1 MARFIYNIDILLNM
15 LSSPVRV
22 GTRRLQRCTSAFA
35 INVPPVVM
43 NTLNWVEKDN
53 LTLTIELDGSLRI
66 AKE

>member
-1 MARFIYNIDILLNM
+1 MTIFIYNKNLLLNM
-15 LSSPVRV
+15 LSAPVKI

-43 NTLNWVEKDN
+43 NTLAWAEKDD

>member
-1 MARFIYNIDILLNM
+1 M
-15 LSSPVRV
+15 LSDPVKI

-43 NTLNWVEKDN
+43 STLNWVEKDD

-66 AKE
+66 VKE